1 MTYTPIER
9 SAEKLGTDE
18 ETLHHFRQLGW
29 ISSVEKGETE
39 YLESHQEYK
48 AKFILYLQRERGLNS
63 RQIGNILAVQK
74 PPYSAATVN
83 LVFPEAGTVKRVY

>member
-9 SAEKLGTDE
+9 IAERLGTDE
-18 ETLHHFRQLGW
+18 ATLHHFRQLGW
-29 ISSVEKGETE
+29 ISSVEKGATE

-63 RQIGNILAVQK
+63 RQIGNVLAEQK
-74 PPYSAATVN
+74 PPYSAEKVD
-83 LVFPEAGTVKRVY
+83 LKFPEAGVAKRVH